1 MFNFFKNNTDN
12 NWPSNKEFNGNYH
25 CLCVKS
31 LFDSAYNEDGTHKT
45 HPESLYFSD
54 RMAWNYFMSIPEPD
68 HIDFEDVRICL
79 KRPERLNEKIS
90 AMLKR
95 HADNATV

>member
-1 MFNFFKNNTDN
+1 MFNIFRNKEDN
-12 NWPSNKEFNGNYH
+12 KWPSNKEFNGNYH
-25 CLCVKS
+25 CVCVKS
-31 LFDSAYNEDGTHKT
+31 IFDSAYNKDGSRKDGS
-45 HPESLYFSD
+45 PLFFSD
-54 RMAWNYFMSIPEPD
+54 RMAWNYFMAAPEPD